1 MPDLKI
7 TDVEAIHLRLPE
19 VRGRTDSSQDSLVV
33 RVTTDAGI
41 IGYGEVDSSPV
52 VVKAVIEA
60 PTSHLLARGLRE
72 VLVGQNPLET
82 DRLWDTMYQSTLY
95 FGREGAVIQ
104 AMAGVDLALWDIK
117 GQALG
122 QPVWALLGGAYRK
135 TLRAYASHMFD
146 FEPKITAR
154 RAAEAASAG
163 FTAVKFGWEPMGP
176 DPELDEA
183 LVRGIREAVGSDVD
197 VCIDAGLAWDAK
209 TAIQRCQLFQPYNIF
224 WLEEPLHPDDL
235 RGYRKLASAVSTRI
249 AAGEEECTPAGFL
262 RLMDEGN
269 IDVVQI
275 DLTRVGFTQAMRV
288 AALAQQRGVQCCNH
302 NFTTDINVAA
312 SLHFLAAVPNALM
325 LEYCVEPSPLRTGIT
340 RNPIEVVDGYAAVPE
355 APGLGIE
362 VDLDRVAQFV
372 QK

>member
-60 PTSHLLARGLRE
+60 PTSHLLAKGLRE

-82 DRLWDTMYQSTLY
+82 GRLWDTMYQSTLY

-176 DPELDEA
+176 
-183 LVRGIREAVGSDVD
+183 
-197 VCIDAGLAWDAK
+197 
-209 TAIQRCQLFQPYNIF
+209 
-224 WLEEPLHPDDL
+224 
-235 RGYRKLASAVSTRI
+235 
-249 AAGEEECTPAGFL
+249 
-262 RLMDEGN
+262 
-269 IDVVQI
+269 
-275 DLTRVGFTQAMRV
+275 
-288 AALAQQRGVQCCNH
+288 
-302 NFTTDINVAA
+302 
-312 SLHFLAAVPNALM
+312 
-325 LEYCVEPSPLRTGIT
+325 T
-340 RNPIEVVDGYAAVPE
+340 RNSTKRSCEEFARPSGATSMFVSMPDWRGTPRPPSSGASCFSPTTSSGWKSLYTPTTCVVTGSS
-355 APGLGIE
+355 L
-362 VDLDRVAQFV
+362 LR
-372 QK
+372 